1 MAQIS
6 SFHEQQRSG
15 GWGFI
20 IWDEHGGVVGSGA
33 GKIDHCHDA
42 LQAEATYSC
51 SAALQ
56 GILFA
61 IDAGISRLKIETD
74 ASNSNSTH
82 TSSSFDMVVN
92 VVMFHDIKCL
102 LYAESVYVKVVNS
115 TRSCNLVADASAM
128 LVCVL

>member
-1 MAQIS
+1 MAQI

-33 GKIDHCHDA
+33 GKIDHCHDDSKLKL
-42 LQAEATYSC
+42 LQLCRVFY
-51 SAALQ
+51 
-56 GILFA
+56 FA
-61 IDAGISRLKIETD
+61 IDAGNSRLKIETD

-92 VVMFHDIKCL
+92 VVIFRDIKCL

-115 TRSCNLVADASAM
+115 PRSCNLVADALAK
-128 LVCVL
+128 LVACLG

>member
-1 MAQIS
+1 MQP
-6 SFHEQQRSG
+6 
-15 GWGFI
+15 
-20 IWDEHGGVVGSGA
+20 
-33 GKIDHCHDA
+33 
-42 LQAEATYSC
+42 
-51 SAALQ
+51 LQ

-92 VVMFHDIKCL
+92 VVIFHDIKCL

-115 TRSCNLVADASAM
+115 TRSCNLVADTLAKLGACLGPGAVELWPDCNPAAVNDLVATDQVLAS
-128 LVCVL
+128 V